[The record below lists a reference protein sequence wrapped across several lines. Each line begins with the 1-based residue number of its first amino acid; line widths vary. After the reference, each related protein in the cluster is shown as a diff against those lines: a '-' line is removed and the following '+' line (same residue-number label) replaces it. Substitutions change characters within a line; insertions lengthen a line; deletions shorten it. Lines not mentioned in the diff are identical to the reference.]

1 MRYRTDTGNS
11 PRAHRA
17 MIPPNETE
25 RVQSIYDRMANSY
38 DRMIAT
44 WERLLFKDGRQWVC
58 SQARGDVLEVGVGT
72 GRNLESYPADVRL
85 VGIDLSPAM
94 LAAARDTARLSG
106 REVDLQ
112 VGDGQALNFA
122 DESFDT
128 VVVTLSLC
136 AIPDE
141 GRAISEMVRVLK
153 PGGRLVW
160 LEHVR
165 SHIAPVRWLQR
176 LLDPLLVRL
185 EADHL
190 LRDPTDHLQQQPVV
204 MEQLERTKLGY
215 IQRGVAR
222 KITRRLI

>member
-1 MRYRTDTGNS
+1 MT
-11 PRAHRA
+11 
-17 MIPPNETE
+17 PPNETE
-25 RVQSIYDRMANSY
+25 RVIAVYERMASGY

-44 WERLLFKDGRQWVC
+44 WERLLFKDGRQWTC
-58 SQARGDVLEVGVGT
+58 SQAVGDVLEIGVGT
-72 GRNLESYPADVRL
+72 GRNLEYYPADVRV

-94 LAAARDTARLSG
+94 LAAARDAARQS
-106 REVDLQ
+106 RRQVDLKL
-112 VGDGQALNFA
+112 GDAQELSFA

-141 GRAISEMVRVLK
+141 GRAIREMVRVLK
-153 PGGRLVW
+153 PGGLLIW

-165 SHIAPVRWLQR
+165 SHIAPVRWLQQ

-190 LRDPTDHLQQQPVV
+190 LRDPVDHLQHQPVV
-204 MEQLERTKLGY
+204 IEHLERSKLGY
-215 IQRGVAR
+215 IERGVAR
-222 KITRRLI
+222 KSSAG